1 MENQE
6 SFQSLEET
14 LIKKLD
20 ENPTEFSVLNKLG
33 YIYLHSNNL
42 VKSEETYLRS
52 IIIEKDQFE
61 PYVSL
66 GLIFTI
72 TGRLSKALYFLLRA
86 KQKDPDAPD
95 LIRSIKE
102 IREALLNKDSKLS
115 QDEINH
121 IFVQG
126 EKAFE
131 TNNFEFAIYE
141 YLRLECLY
149 PSDEN
154 LLVKLGNCFIRNQDL
169 LIAKDYF
176 ENVLT
181 INPNNYNAH
190 HYLGLLYNLFA
201 DFEKTKY
208 HISKSLE
215 LKPSLA
221 DFSGNGKHGYY
232 QKNYKEEFLEACPL
246 CNNTD
251 FKIINVLNQS
261 VSSFNFN
268 IINPLRVWEKCD
280 SCNLIF
286 ANPRPTDSA
295 IEKYE
300 FEFFLNT
307 NILFD
312 LDLDRQI
319 FESNVANDR
328 LNLIEKFTQKKH
340 CLDINSDYGIFYEN
354 AKVRN
359 WNVTCLENNVLK
371 FSKNKNLE
379 KDIFKAN
386 INNFHSKEKF
396 DIITFWESLEK
407 NSNLKE
413 IFHKIYDLLEKDGIF
428 AFSFHG
434 FNTYVAKA
442 LGKNHPVWSYP
453 NYLYFLDTEVVINTL
468 GEVGFKIENIQTVS
482 RKYMA
487 NVEVYCRK

>member
-1 MENQE
+1 VENQE
-6 SFQSLEET
+6 SVQSLEET

-52 IIIEKDQFE
+52 IVIEKDQFE

-95 LIRSIKE
+95 LVRSIKE
-102 IREALLNKDSKLS
+102 IKEAVLNKDSKLS
-115 QDEINH
+115 QEEISQ
-121 IFVQG
+121 IFIQG
-126 EKAFE
+126 EKYFE

-154 LLVKLGNCFIRNQDL
+154 LLIKLGNCFIRNQDL

-176 ENVLT
+176 ETVLT

-190 HYLGLLYNLFA
+190 HYLGLLYNLFS

-232 QKNYKEEFLEACPL
+232 QKNYKEEDLESCPL
-246 CNNTD
+246 CSSNE
-251 FKIINVLNQS
+251 FKTINVLNQS

-268 IINPLRVWEKCD
+268 IINPLRVWDQC
-280 SCNLIF
+280 SNCNVIF
-286 ANPRPTDSA
+286 ANPRPIEVA

-307 NILFD
+307 NLIFE

-319 FESNVANDR
+319 FESNVSNER
-328 LNLIEKFTQKKH
+328 LNLIQKLTSKNTY
-340 CLDINSDYGIFYEN
+340 LDINSDYGIFYEN
-354 AKVRN
+354 AKVRGLK
-359 WNVTCLENNVLK
+359 VTCLENNVLK
-371 FSKNKNLE
+371 FSKNKNQE
-379 KDIFKAN
+379 KDIFKVN

-396 DIITFWESLEK
+396 DVVTLWESLEK
-407 NSNLKE
+407 NSNLNS
-413 IFHKIYDLLEKDGIF
+413 IFKKVYDLLEKDGVF

-434 FNTYVAKA
+434 LDTYISNA

-453 NYLYFLDTEVVINTL
+453 EYLYFFDTTVVKNAL
-468 GEVGFKIENIQTVS
+468 AKVGFKIENIQTIS